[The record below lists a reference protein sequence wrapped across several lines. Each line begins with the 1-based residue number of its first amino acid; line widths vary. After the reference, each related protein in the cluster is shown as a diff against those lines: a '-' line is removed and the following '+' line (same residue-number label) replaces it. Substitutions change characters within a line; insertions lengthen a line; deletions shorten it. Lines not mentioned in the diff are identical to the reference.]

1 MAITK
6 LPTFEKYT
14 VDLKLRQFR
23 FINKKQKLEIIDFDT
38 KQGQKILK
46 KISINR
52 FTNESKLLKE

>member
-1 MAITK
+1 MAIIK

>member
-23 FINKKQKLEIIDFDT
+23 FINKKQKLKIIHFDT
-38 KQGQKILK
+38 KRGKKILK